1 MIDDDDLIGLHI
13 NFIFTDDNHQC
24 RGSSRNRGRWL
35 AALQGVKGEAGRVQQ
50 GYVDHVCSVLRLAK
64 TVLTKNILMLEE
76 VRKSA
81 KIDWFG

>member
-1 MIDDDDLIGLHI
+1 MIDDDDVIGLHI
-13 NFIFTDDNHQC
+13 NFIFADDNHQC

-50 GYVDHVCSVLRLAK
+50 GYVDHVHSVLKWAK
-64 TVLTKNILMLEE
+64 TVLTKTILISGE